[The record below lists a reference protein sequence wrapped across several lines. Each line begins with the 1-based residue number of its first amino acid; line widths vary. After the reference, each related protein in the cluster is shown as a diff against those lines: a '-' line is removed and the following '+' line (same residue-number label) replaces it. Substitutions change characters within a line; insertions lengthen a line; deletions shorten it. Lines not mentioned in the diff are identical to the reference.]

1 MFFNNKF
8 ILASSSASRFKILKN
23 NKLSFVSIK
32 PLCDEEP
39 LKKKLIKNKTQIK
52 TISLELAR
60 LKAQSISC
68 LNKHKLVVG
77 SDTVIKF
84 EGGVLSKAKNLN
96 EARKQILKISGKTNN
111 IYSSV
116 SVFYNNIE
124 VWKKTQNT
132 SVKMRKISAE
142 EADTYLSV
150 VGKKILSSVGCFQ
163 VELMGPNIVE
173 NIKGDFFNVMG
184 FPLFPFLKFIKEYKI
199 KNKNK

>member
-1 MFFNNKF
+1 MD
-8 ILASSSASRFKILKN
+8 
-23 NKLSFVSIK
+23 
-32 PLCDEEP
+32 PPCDEES

-52 TISLELAR
+52 NISLELAR

-84 EGGVLSKAKNLN
+84 EDGVLSKAKNLN
-96 EARKQILKISGKTNN
+96 EAKKQILKISGKTNN
-111 IYSSV
+111 IFSSV
-116 SVFYNNIE
+116 SVFYNNSE

-132 SVKMRKISAE
+132 HVKMRKISE
-142 EADTYLSV
+142 EEVDTYLSI

-173 NIKGDFFNVMG
+173 DINGDFFNVMG